1 MLKKLMLAVAGMVA
15 LPAMA
20 ATDVWNFNSG
30 SIQGTGNGNTFNVNG
45 SGTNKLSMKGY
56 SDTGGTSD
64 NLLETGRLSYSSSYG
79 LMLQNRDENNTVPS
93 HSNTVPSHSIDS
105 YGNDVD
111 MVLLT
116 FDTAV
121 SLTRFGIGWACEF
134 PNSQQSSCES
144 NIPSANA
151 QADITVAAYTGSGA
165 FTMSSSATWSSLVSN
180 NWSTVGHYGNVS
192 DWSYQSVSTTI
203 TSKYWL
209 IGAYNPAFGGA
220 SGTVD

>member
-1 MLKKLMLAVAGMVA
+1 
-15 LPAMA
+15 
-20 ATDVWNFNSG
+20 
-30 SIQGTGNGNTFNVNG
+30 
-45 SGTNKLSMKGY
+45 MKGY

-134 PNSQQSSCES
+134 PNSQQSSCKQYSISKCTSRYYCGRLYRFRRFHYVKLCNLEF
-144 NIPSANA
+144 
-151 QADITVAAYTGSGA
+151 TGE
-165 FTMSSSATWSSLVSN
+165 
-180 NWSTVGHYGNVS
+180 
-192 DWSYQSVSTTI
+192 Q
-203 TSKYWL
+203 
-209 IGAYNPAFGGA
+209 
-220 SGTVD
+220 